1 MITAGRLGLLA
12 ATLAVALVG
21 CSEGADKFSEAGL
34 IGQRT
39 YQNVCVACHHPDP
52 NLAGIL
58 GPPLAG
64 ASLEL
69 LEAKV
74 LNASYPLG
82 YTPKRATASMPAFAY
97 LGEKLPDLEAY
108 LREVRSEDGTA
119 GK

>member
-1 MITAGRLGLLA
+1 MITASRIGLLA
-12 ATLAVALVG
+12 ATLVEALVG

-34 IGQRT
+34 RGQRT

-74 LNASYPLG
+74 LNASYPPG
-82 YTPKRATASMPAFAY
+82 YTPKRPTASMPAFAY
-97 LGEKLPDLEAY
+97 LGEKLSDLEAY
-108 LREVRSEDGTA
+108 LREVQPEDGTA